1 MQSAVRL
8 ACTVNNSCSGEF
20 WMTREVHEKT
30 VKLPNGLVINYFE
43 WPGKGPK
50 LLLLHPTT
58 GYGRI
63 WEWLAD
69 ALGDQFHIF
78 AHDQRGHGR
87 SGRPDGSYSAE
98 EYADDAALF
107 MEAVGIDRAI
117 VFGHSLGSRVGQ
129 ALAGLYPERVE
140 LLLLTAT
147 HRSNFYGTREEA
159 KSVLITA
166 ANNLEHPERF
176 PSKAD
181 AIAYMRARWP
191 WSPDPD
197 HALEHR
203 IAHNF
208 DHGVDGSVSA
218 RYDIV
223 RVSQGLMHLSDNMRP
238 HAAAV
243 KCPVVILRAASGKLS
258 AEEAADLSR
267 FWRDARVVDVEGTY
281 AVQLENPKGVAEVIL
296 ALTSEKR

>member
-1 MQSAVRL
+1 MS
-8 ACTVNNSCSGEF
+8 
-20 WMTREVHEKT
+20 REMLEKT
-30 VKLPNGLVINYFE
+30 VELSNGLVTHYYE

-69 ALGDQFHIF
+69 ALGDSFHIF
-78 AHDQRGHGR
+78 APDQRGHGHT
-87 SGRPDGSYSAE
+87 GRPDGSYSAE

-107 MEAVGIDRAI
+107 MDAVGLVRA
-117 VFGHSLGSRVGQ
+117 VAFGHSLGSRVGQ
-129 ALAGLYPERVE
+129 ALAGLYPDRVE
-140 LLLLTAT
+140 KLLLTAT

-159 KSVLITA
+159 LAVLQTA
-166 ANNLEHPERF
+166 AGNLEHPERF
-176 PSKAD
+176 PTKEEAL
-181 AIAYMRARWP
+181 AYMRARWP
-191 WSPDPD
+191 WSPDPE

-208 DHGVDGSVSA
+208 IHHEDGSLSA

-243 KCPVVILRAASGKLS
+243 ECPVLILRAASGKLT
-258 AEEAADLSR
+258 AKEAADLSR

-281 AVQLENPKGVAEVIL
+281 AVQLENPTGVAEAIL
-296 ALTSEKR
+296 AFAGSGR